1 MTGLEGKV
9 AIVTGTSRGV
19 GVGIARC
26 LLEAGAS
33 VVGCSRRPLPALPAA
48 AGIDDQGRRSAQW
61 VCDQEDLK
69 QIDAFVERVVDRFG
83 RLDILVNNAGGTVPV
98 PLPEDVPALAA
109 KIQGAPR
116 SEDDFERTALYHAH
130 AIQNNL
136 TSPLWFAVRAARQ
149 MLAQP
154 GRSSI
159 VQISSGAGHPAGSP
173 TLVSY
178 GAAKAGLNHLTRSL
192 AQEWGPKIRV
202 NCLALGPTMTANFER
217 LVLGRG
223 ESGEDYFRNVP
234 IGRAGTPEEVGR
246 TIRFL
251 CSGEVDVI
259 NGTTIEMDGGMLPGV
274 LYEPGLAP
282 IREMLEAAG
291 ERTHRTT
298 GEPTDEATNG
308 TNATNAKEEE
318 TAR

>member
-1 MTGLEGKV
+1 M
-9 AIVTGTSRGV
+9 
-19 GVGIARC
+19 
-26 LLEAGAS
+26 
-33 VVGCSRRPLPALPAA
+33 PALPAA
-48 AGIDDQGRRSAQW
+48 EGLDDEGLRSAQW
-61 VCDQEDLK
+61 VCNQEDIG
-69 QIDAFVERVVDRFG
+69 QVDAFVDRVVERWG

-98 PLPEDVPALAA
+98 PLVEDIPALAA

-149 MLAQP
+149 MLQQS

-159 VQISSGAGHPAGSP
+159 LNISSGAGHSAGSP

-178 GAAKAGLNHLTRSL
+178 GAAKAGMNHMTRSL
-192 AQEWGPKIRV
+192 AEEWGPKIRV

-217 LVLGRG
+217 LVLGKEQRG
-223 ESGEDYFRNVP
+223 ESYFKDVP

-246 TIRFL
+246 TIVFL
-251 CSGEVDVI
+251 CSGDVDVI

-274 LYEPGLAP
+274 LYETGLAP
-282 IREMLEAAG
+282 IREMLEKAG
-291 ERTHRTT
+291 ERTRRAGTEDKL
-298 GEPTDEATNG
+298 GE
-308 TNATNAKEEE
+308 
-318 TAR
+318 

>member
-1 MTGLEGKV
+1 MGAMRLSGLKGKV

-19 GVGIARC
+19 GVGISRS
-26 LLEAGAS
+26 LLEAGAI
-33 VVGCSRRPLPALPAA
+33 VVGCSRRELPALPAA
-48 AGIDDQGRRSAQW
+48 QGIDDEQRRSAQW
-61 VCDQEDLK
+61 VCNQEDIG
-69 QIDAFVERVVDRFG
+69 QIDAFVERVVATWG

-98 PLPEDVPALAA
+98 PLAEDVPRLAT

-149 MLAQP
+149 MLQQP
-154 GRSSI
+154 AGSSI
-159 VQISSGAGHPAGSP
+159 IHISSGAGHPAGSP

-192 AQEWGPKIRV
+192 AEEWGPKIRV

-217 LVLGRG
+217 LVLGQADQG
-223 ESGEDYFRNVP
+223 QGYFDHIP
-234 IGRAGTPEEVGR
+234 IRRAGTPEEVGR
-246 TIRFL
+246 TIVFL
-251 CSGEVDVI
+251 CSGGVDVI

-291 ERTHRTT
+291 ERTRRTQ
-298 GEPTDEATNG
+298 DDDH
-308 TNATNAKEEE
+308 
-318 TAR
+318 